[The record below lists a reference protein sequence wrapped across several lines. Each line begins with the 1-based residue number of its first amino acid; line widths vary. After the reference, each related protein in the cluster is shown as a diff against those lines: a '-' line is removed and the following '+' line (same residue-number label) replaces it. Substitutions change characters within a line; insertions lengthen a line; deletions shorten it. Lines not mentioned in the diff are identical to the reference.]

1 MTDII
6 QLFCLLWRNQI
17 FFSFLFVI
25 SFGNNWQVE
34 VLSSNALYNI
44 NCYAFQR
51 VTVGGATKKKIK
63 TSKKDEIKRKRKRKR
78 NRNRNRKDRER
89 PDVRCSRTS

>member
-44 NCYAFQR
+44 NCYAFQC

-63 TSKKDEIKRKRKRKR
+63 TSKKDENNDSPVCCFLFSCNFSSLLASK
-78 NRNRNRKDRER
+78 
-89 PDVRCSRTS
+89 